1 MRTQAQLCHIE
12 ASRCVVL
19 VTASEGSTVIAS
31 ALGEASNAEEAEDR
45 AIARLYLRLET
56 HQASPAQATEPAPTP
71 ARVQATAPAAVPAT
85 ATAQPRSASSKPIK
99 AAAVKPPAPERVA
112 TSAPA
117 PATGSAPAAQ
127 TEPRPNDKDPRHA
140 DPVPLDLP
148 LLQNPEPVQADQA
161 PSEAPT
167 DPDDWSDE
175 LAAIDLELQRIGW
188 DRTQERLYLE
198 RAFGHG
204 SRHRIT
210 RYSDL
215 VAYIK
220 RLQALEPGTTA
231 DQAPV
236 PLRRSELISQGD
248 QMLDNLRWDA
258 TKARLFLQEQLG
270 ANSRQSLSDEQLLA
284 FNIML
289 ENEIVNR
296 SASTTK

>member
-31 ALGEASNAEEAEDR
+31 ALGEASNAEEAEDS
-45 AIARLYLRLET
+45 AIARLHLRLENHEVST
-56 HQASPAQATEPAPTP
+56 TQVPRPASATGAAPAQTRP
-71 ARVQATAPAAVPAT
+71 
-85 ATAQPRSASSKPIK
+85 ASSNAVK
-99 AAAVKPPAPERVA
+99 AAAANPPTPVRATAAAPPPA
-112 TSAPA
+112 TS
-117 PATGSAPAAQ
+117 SALTAK
-127 TEPRPNDKDPRHA
+127 TEPKPNDRDRRHA
-140 DPVPLDLP
+140 DLAPLDLP
-148 LLQNPEPVQADQA
+148 LLQTPEPVQADQA

-188 DRTQERLYLE
+188 DRAQERNYLE

-248 QMLDNLRWDA
+248 QMLENLQWEA
-258 TKARLFLQEQLG
+258 TKARTFLQDQLG
-270 ANSRQSLSDEQLLA
+270 ASSRQSLSDEQLLA

-296 SASTTK
+296 SVSTAN

>member
-19 VTASEGSTVIAS
+19 VTALEGATVIAS
-31 ALGEASNAEEAEDR
+31 AFGEANNAEEAEDR
-45 AIARLYLRLET
+45 AIARLHQRLET
-56 HQASPAQATEPAPTP
+56 HQISPAQATEPAPTP
-71 ARVQATAPAAVPAT
+71 ASAPAT
-85 ATAQPRSASSKPIK
+85 AMAASPPQPRPASRKAIK
-99 AAAVKPPAPERVA
+99 ATAAQPPAPERVA
-112 TSAPA
+112 AAAPP
-117 PATGSAPAAQ
+117 PATGSAFK
-127 TEPRPNDKDPRHA
+127 TKIETNPNGKDPRHA
-140 DPVPLDLP
+140 DPAPLDLP
-148 LLQNPEPVQADQA
+148 LLQAPEPVQADQA

-188 DRTQERLYLE
+188 DRAQERNYLE

-220 RLQALEPGTTA
+220 RLQVLEPGTTA

>member
-19 VTASEGSTVIAS
+19 VTATDGSTVIAS

-45 AIARLYLRLET
+45 AIARLLERIES
-56 HQASPAQATEPAPTP
+56 HQVSPAEEPAPTP
-71 ARVQATAPAAVPAT
+71 ASAPAKAPAAAP
-85 ATAQPRSASSKPIK
+85 AQPRPAASNPSK
-99 AAAVKPPAPERVA
+99 AAAAKPPTPERVA
-112 TSAPA
+112 ASAPA
-117 PATGSAPAAQ
+117 PATVSAPPAK
-127 TEPRPNDKDPRHA
+127 TEPKHINKDSRQA
-140 DPVPLDLP
+140 DPASLDLP
-148 LLQNPEPVQADQA
+148 LLQTPEPVQADQA

-188 DRTQERLYLE
+188 DRAQERHYLE
-198 RAFGHG
+198 RAFNHG
-204 SRHRIT
+204 SRHKIT

-248 QMLDNLRWDA
+248 QMLDNLQWEASR
-258 TKARLFLQEQLG
+258 ARTYLQEQLG
-270 ANSRQSLSDEQLLA
+270 ASSRQSLSDEQLLA

-296 SASTTK
+296 STTTAK

>member
-19 VTASEGSTVIAS
+19 VTALEGATVIAS
-31 ALGEASNAEEAEDR
+31 AFGEANNAEEAEDR
-45 AIARLYLRLET
+45 AIARLHQRLET
-56 HQASPAQATEPAPTP
+56 HQVSPAQATEPAPTP
-71 ARVQATAPAAVPAT
+71 ASAPTTASAPAHAP
-85 ATAQPRSASSKPIK
+85 AQPRPASRKAIK
-99 AAAVKPPAPERVA
+99 ATAAQPPAPKRVA
-112 TSAPA
+112 TTAPP
-117 PATGSAPAAQ
+117 PATGSAPKAK
-127 TEPRPNDKDPRHA
+127 TEPNPNGKDPRHA
-140 DPVPLDLP
+140 DPAPLDLP
-148 LLQNPEPVQADQA
+148 LLQAPEPVQPDQA

-188 DRTQERLYLE
+188 DRAQERNYLE

-248 QMLDNLRWDA
+248 QMLDDLQWEA
-258 TKARLFLQEQLG
+258 TKARTFLQDQLG
-270 ANSRQSLSDEQLLA
+270 ASSRQSLSDEQLLA

-296 SASTTK
+296 SASTIQ

>member
-19 VTASEGSTVIAS
+19 VTALEGSTVIAS
-31 ALGEASNAEEAEDR
+31 AFGEANNAEEAEDR
-45 AIARLYLRLET
+45 AIARLHLRLET
-56 HQASPAQATEPAPTP
+56 HQVSPAQATEPAPTP
-71 ARVQATAPAAVPAT
+71 ASAPAT
-85 ATAQPRSASSKPIK
+85 ASAASSPQPRPASSKPIK
-99 AAAVKPPAPERVA
+99 AAAAPAPERVA
-112 TSAPA
+112 ASAPA
-117 PATGSAPAAQ
+117 PATGSAPTTK
-127 TEPRPNDKDPRHA
+127 TEPQPNGKDPRHA
-140 DPVPLDLP
+140 DPAPSDLP
-148 LLQNPEPVQADQA
+148 LLQAPEPVQAEQA

-188 DRTQERLYLE
+188 DRAQERHYLE

-248 QMLDNLRWDA
+248 QMLDDLQWEA
-258 TKARLFLQEQLG
+258 TKARTFLQEQLG
-270 ANSRQSLSDEQLLA
+270 ASSRQSLSDEQLLA

-296 SASTTK
+296 SASTIQ

>member
-19 VTASEGSTVIAS
+19 VTALEGATVIAS
-31 ALGEASNAEEAEDR
+31 AFGEANNAEEAEDR
-45 AIARLYLRLET
+45 AIARLHQRLET
-56 HQASPAQATEPAPTP
+56 HQVSPAQATEPAPTP
-71 ARVQATAPAAVPAT
+71 ASAPATASAAVPARP
-85 ATAQPRSASSKPIK
+85 TAQPRSASSKPIK
-99 AAAVKPPAPERVA
+99 ATAAQPPTPERVA
-112 TSAPA
+112 ASAPA
-117 PATGSAPAAQ
+117 PATGSASK
-127 TEPRPNDKDPRHA
+127 TKIEPKPNGKDPRHA
-140 DPVPLDLP
+140 DPAPLDLP
-148 LLQNPEPVQADQA
+148 LLQAPEPVQADQA

-188 DRTQERLYLE
+188 DRAQERNYLE

-220 RLQALEPGTTA
+220 RLQALDPGTTA

-248 QMLDNLRWDA
+248 QMLDDLQWEA
-258 TKARLFLQEQLG
+258 TKARTFLQDQLG
-270 ANSRQSLSDEQLLA
+270 ASSRQSLSDEQLLA

-296 SASTTK
+296 NASTTQ

>member
-19 VTASEGSTVIAS
+19 VTASEGATVIAS
-31 ALGEASNAEEAEDR
+31 ALGEASDAEEAEDR
-45 AIARLYLRLET
+45 AIARLHLRLET
-56 HQASPAQATEPAPTP
+56 HQVSLAQATEPAPTP
-71 ARVQATAPAAVPAT
+71 ASAPATASAAVPAKP
-85 ATAQPRSASSKPIK
+85 TAQPRPASSKPIK
-99 AAAVKPPAPERVA
+99 AAAAKPPAPERVA
-112 TSAPA
+112 ASAPA
-117 PATGSAPAAQ
+117 PATGSASTTK
-127 TEPRPNDKDPRHA
+127 TEPQHNAKDSRQAEPA
-140 DPVPLDLP
+140 PSDLP
-148 LLQNPEPVQADQA
+148 LLQTLDPVQADQA

-188 DRTQERLYLE
+188 DRAQERHYLE

-204 SRHRIT
+204 SRHKIT

-220 RLQALEPGTTA
+220 RIQALEPGTTA
-231 DQAPV
+231 EQAPV

-248 QMLDNLRWDA
+248 QMLDNLQWEA
-258 TKARLFLQEQLG
+258 TKARTFLQEQLG
-270 ANSRQSLSDEQLLA
+270 ASSRQSLSDEQLLA

-296 SASTTK
+296 SASTAN